1 MLYNKEE
8 FNKSDFFLI
17 LSNNLYCSK
26 NVIMLK
32 QNLSQKL
39 LQRLSPQQIQLI
51 KLLELPTIQLEQR
64 IKKEI
69 EENPVLEEGHLQEE
83 ESKDDLKNETEDSDN
98 EYDDEFSIEDYIPDD
113 DDTPSY
119 KLTVNNYSKDDK
131 VFEIPLSEGFSLQE
145 HLSEQLRLKK
155 LTERESLLTEYLIGS
170 LDEAGY
176 LRRDLDAIVDDL
188 AFSQN
193 ISTTIEEI
201 EDALKFIQDLDPPG
215 VGARNLQET
224 LILQVRKNFSSS
236 EDQTV
241 IKTVKNILENF
252 FEEFSKKHYSKI
264 EKRLGITSEELKKA
278 GDLILKLNPKPGS
291 NYSSA
296 INRAAP
302 QITPDFILKIVD
314 GEPMISLNSK
324 NIPPLR
330 VSRTYE
336 EMLRGLKENKSKQ
349 SKSEKQAVG
358 FMKQKLDS
366 AKWFIDAV
374 KQRQNTLLLTINA
387 IVGFQEAYF
396 LNGDETKLRPMILK
410 DIADLTGLDIS
421 TISRVANS
429 KYIQTH
435 FGIFPLKF
443 FFSEGM
449 ETQDGETVSTRE
461 IKNILQECID
471 NENKKKPLTDEKLA
485 QILQEKGYMIARRTV
500 AKYREQLGILVAR
513 LRKEL

>member
-1 MLYNKEE
+1 
-8 FNKSDFFLI
+8 
-17 LSNNLYCSK
+17 
-26 NVIMLK
+26 MLK
-32 QNLSQKL
+32 QNLSQKM

-69 EENPVLEEGHLQEE
+69 EENPVLEEGHPQEE
-83 ESKDDLKNETEDSDN
+83 KTKEEIKNETEDSDN
-98 EYDDEFSIEDYIPDD
+98 EYDDEFSMEDYIPDD
-113 DDTPSY
+113 DDIPAY

-145 HLSEQLRLKK
+145 HLTEQLRLKK
-155 LTERESLLTEYLIGS
+155 LTKRESLLTEYLIGS

-176 LRRDLDAIVDDL
+176 LRREIEAIVDDL

-193 ISTTIEEI
+193 ISTNEEEI
-201 EDALKFIQDLDPPG
+201 EKALKIVQDLDPPG

-224 LILQVRKNFSSS
+224 LILQIYKKFNTS
-236 EDQTV
+236 EEEFI
-241 IKTVKNILENF
+241 IKTAKNILENF

-264 EKRLGITSEELKKA
+264 EKRLDISSEDLKKVI
-278 GDLILKLNPKPGS
+278 DLILKLNPKPGS

-302 QITPDFILKIVD
+302 QITPDFILKIID
-314 GEPMISLNSK
+314 GEQIVSLNSK

-336 EMLRGLKENKSKQ
+336 EMLRGMKEGKTKQ

-358 FMKQKLDS
+358 FMKQKLDA

-387 IVGFQEAYF
+387 IIGFQKEYF

-461 IKNILQECID
+461 IKKILQECID

-485 QILQEKGYMIARRTV
+485 KILQEKGYMIARRTV
-500 AKYREQLGILVAR
+500 AKYREQIGILVAR